1 MDIRRLGRLAH
12 PDRSADAEF
21 WELCATAT
29 PADIA
34 VSWAAVFA
42 AVAGMILFSGLG

>member
-1 MDIRRLGRLAH
+1 MDTRRLGRLAH
-12 PDRSADAEF
+12 PGRSADAEL
-21 WELCATAT
+21 WDLGATAT

-42 AVAGMILFSGLG
+42 AIAGMILLSGLA